1 MKYFDIKELEE
12 NKMIHCIIGESKENL
27 INRIV
32 KLKDKNVK
40 LEKRIYKALC
50 IIDEKREEYDIP
62 SDLEDV
68 LRGRED
74 E

>member
-1 MKYFDIKELEE
+1 M
-12 NKMIHCIIGESKENL
+12 
-27 INRIV
+27 NREIE
-32 KLKDKNVK
+32 KLK
-40 LEKRIYKALC
+40 LEKKDLIKRIINLVNDVVELDKRIYKALC

>member
-1 MKYFDIKELEE
+1 MRYFDIKKLEE

-27 INRIV
+27 INRFIR
-32 KLKDKNVK
+32 LKDKNIK

-50 IIDEKREEYDIP
+50 IIDEKRGEYDIP
-62 SDLEDV
+62 EELEKI
-68 LRGRED
+68 LKGD

>member
-1 MKYFDIKELEE
+1 MDREIE
-12 NKMIHCIIGESKENL
+12 
-27 INRIV
+27 
-32 KLKDKNVK
+32 KLK
-40 LEKRIYKALC
+40 LEKKDLIKRIINLVNDVVELDRRIYKALC
-50 IIDEKREEYDIP
+50 IIDEKRGEYDIP

>member
-1 MKYFDIKELEE
+1 MRYFDIKKLEE

-27 INRIV
+27 INRIIR
-32 KLKDKNVK
+32 LKDKNIK

-50 IIDEKREEYDIP
+50 IIDEKRGEYDIP
-62 SDLEDV
+62 EELEKI
-68 LRGRED
+68 LKGD